1 MKKMKGLLL
10 AATLMFSANA
20 LMAQSYT
27 ETALMFSRTQPA
39 GSARMLGMGGAQISL
54 GGDFSSAYSNPAGL
68 GMYNRSEFSITPGYY
83 SLTNTGSYFAGSLL
97 SDHNTDTRTALSIPG
112 LGLIF
117 SKPQNENGFIHGTFG
132 ITVTRL
138 NDFNSNLSYSGVND
152 KNSLIDYFLNEAN
165 FNGQNGFDGSPAQFD
180 EGGDLFN
187 TVTEV
192 AYRNFLIGE
201 AQVLDPSFPNDVY
214 FTDFER
220 GTNPNAIQSETIQTK
235 GGQNQWSFSYGANF
249 DDRFF
254 LGGGIGVVALN
265 FISHKAYSEDFP
277 GQVKLSSYT
286 LTEDLQ
292 IKGTGINA
300 TIGAIGRPVEGL
312 QIGASITTPTRY
324 NLTDTY
330 SAEMRSHWLNFDY
343 YGDGSVILNN
353 ESEHT
358 DVITTGYN
366 LNTPWKFS
374 GGASYIFGKSGLI
387 SVDIEHLNYAGAR
400 YNSQTTGI
408 TYNSDNDDI
417 KTLYASITNFR
428 AGGEYRLK
436 SLRFRAGAGYMPD
449 PYKEVQN
456 DVKMSRVSGSLG
468 FGYRASK
475 FFVDLAYMRS
485 WSKGSY
491 RPYTVPGGNS
501 PLLTYDKQASNVVT
515 TIGFTF

>member
-10 AATLMFSANA
+10 AAMLMLTANA

-27 ETALMFSRTQPA
+27 ETALMFSRTQPT

-68 GMYNRSEFSITPGYY
+68 GMFNRSEFSISPGYY
-83 SLTNTGSYFAGSLL
+83 SLTNKGTYTAGNSIL
-97 SDHNTDTRTALSIPG
+97 SSNNTDTKTSLSIPG

-117 SKPQNENGFIHGTFG
+117 SKPQNEAGFIHGTFG

-138 NDFNSNLSYSGVND
+138 NDFNSNISYGGVNGSS
-152 KNSLIDYFLNEAN
+152 SLIDYFINQAN
-165 FNGQNGFDGSPAQFD
+165 GGTPDQFD
-180 EGGDLFN
+180 DGGALFN

-201 AQVLDPSFPNDVY
+201 ASILDPSFPDDAY
-214 FTDFER
+214 FTDFDPAI
-220 GTNPNAIQSETIQTK
+220 NPNVIQDETIQTK
-235 GGQNQWSFSYGANF
+235 GAQNQWSFSYGANF

-265 FISHKAYSEDFP
+265 YISHKAYSEKFTDQP
-277 GQVKLSSYT
+277 ISGYT

-300 TIGAIGRPVEGL
+300 TIGAIGRPVDGL
-312 QIGASITTPTRY
+312 QLGASITTPTRY

-330 SAEMRSHWLNFDY
+330 YAEMRSNWKNFDY
-343 YGDGSVILNN
+343 YGDGSVILGN

-358 DVITTGYN
+358 DNITTGYN

-374 GGASYIFGKSGLI
+374 AGASYIFGKSGLV
-387 SVDIEHLNYAGAR
+387 SVDVERLNYAGSK
-400 YNSQTTGI
+400 YNSQTSGI
-408 TYNSDNDDI
+408 SYNSDNDEI
-417 KTLYASITNFR
+417 RNLYASVTNFR
-428 AGGEYRLK
+428 AGGEFRLK

-449 PYKEVQN
+449 PYKQLQN
-456 DVKMSRVSGSLG
+456 DVNMSRVQGSLG
-468 FGYRASK
+468 LGYRASK
-475 FFVDLAYMRS
+475 FYVDLAYMKN

-491 RPYTVPGGNS
+491 RPYSIPNDNS
-501 PLLTYDKQASNVVT
+501 PLLSYDRNASNVVG